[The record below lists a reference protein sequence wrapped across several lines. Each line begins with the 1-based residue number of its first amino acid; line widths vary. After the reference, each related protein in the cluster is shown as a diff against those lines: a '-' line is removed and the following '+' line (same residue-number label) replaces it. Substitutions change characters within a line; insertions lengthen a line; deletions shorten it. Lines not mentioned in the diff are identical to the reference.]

1 MGAMASDPELHGK
14 IALVTGASRG
24 IGRAIALELAR
35 QGCDLLLAGRDQAM
49 LRDVAE
55 RIRKLGRN
63 ADIHAADLRGRE
75 APKALADWAASR
87 FGRLDILINN
97 AGASRRGDFFK
108 QTEADWEEGFALKF
122 FAQVRLCRALWPT
135 LKASAGSV
143 IAIGGIGARA
153 PVADYMIGASV
164 IGAQRAFMQALA
176 DLGKRD
182 GVQVNMVHPGSVDT
196 DRFRGRLQKVMKK
209 TGFDEA
215 AAVEHHRNELGI
227 TRFGRPEDVAALVA
241 FVASPRGRW
250 IHGTGLDIDGGQVE
264 PLRMSRYD

>member
-1 MGAMASDPELHGK
+1 
-14 IALVTGASRG
+14 
-24 IGRAIALELAR
+24 
-35 QGCDLLLAGRDQAM
+35 
-49 LRDVAE
+49 
-55 RIRKLGRN
+55 
-63 ADIHAADLRGRE
+63 
-75 APKALADWAASR
+75 
-87 FGRLDILINN
+87 
-97 AGASRRGDFFK
+97 
-108 QTEADWEEGFALKF
+108 
-122 FAQVRLCRALWPT
+122 
-135 LKASAGSV
+135 
-143 IAIGGIGARA
+143 
-153 PVADYMIGASV
+153 MIGASV

-209 TGFDEA
+209 TGLDEA

-241 FVASPRGRW
+241 FVASPRRRW